1 MEKPHLAG
9 PAGGE
14 GAGAAT
20 ADEDATLRVDKALLE
35 RPGFSI
41 RARLALVFL
50 LFFVLSAG
58 TTIGTWVILSHLQ
71 TRLQFIE
78 IADQFNNEILQARR
92 FEKNYFL
99 YGTNLEDL
107 LLNIDAASGH
117 LSSSKTEFG
126 SVVGLASF

>member
-1 MEKPHLAG
+1 MEKDALAG
-9 PAGGE
+9 L
-14 GAGAAT
+14 AGADTPAS
-20 ADEDATLRVDKALLE
+20 ASAEEELTLRVDKALLE

-58 TTIGTWVILSHLQ
+58 TAIGTWVILSHLQ

-92 FEKNYFL
+92 FE
-99 YGTNLEDL
+99 TT
-107 LLNIDAASGH
+107 S
-117 LSSSKTEFG
+117 T
-126 SVVGLASF
+126 